1 MEIAFDPKECKSA
14 IVTCGGLCPGLNSVI
29 REVVMCLRR
38 QYGVTKTLGIPSGY
52 RGFLNPDT
60 WISLDEE
67 YVKNFHNMGGSILG
81 SSRGGHDTNAIV
93 DNLVDQGINLLFI
106 VGGDGTVRGA
116 EKIAQVSERIKD
128 ISLYI
133 MLVQLTLIFFRSRAG
148 SQEEEAANCSSSNT
162 KNNRQRCASTGQN
175 FWLRDSSSRSKIGYQ
190 CC

>member
-1 MEIAFDPKECKSA
+1 MEPHLPEIAFDPKECKSA
-14 IVTCGGLCPGLNSVI
+14 IVTCGGLRPGLNSVI

-60 WISLDEE
+60 WINLDEE
-67 YVKNFHNMGGSILG
+67 NVKNLHNMGGSILG

-93 DNLVDQGINLLFI
+93 DSLVDQGINLLFV

-128 ISLYI
+128 ISLHMI
-133 MLVQLTLIFFRSRAG
+133 LIHDPLRQRTG
-148 SQEEEAANCSSSNT
+148 SQEEEAFNISCSNT
-162 KNNRQRCASTGQN
+162 QN
-175 FWLRDSSSRSKIGYQ
+175 H
-190 CC
+190 

>member
-1 MEIAFDPKECKSA
+1 MTCTKVNALETVDDSCILLDDDDEDWEECEPAERGLSGEAFILAGPRLEIAFDPKECKSA

-60 WISLDEE
+60 WINLDEE
-67 YVKNFHNMGGSILG
+67 NVKHLHNMGGSILG

-93 DNLVDQGINLLFI
+93 DSLVDQGINLLFV

-128 ISLYI
+128 ISLHMI
-133 MLVQLTLIFFRSRAG
+133 LVHQTFF
-148 SQEEEAANCSSSNT
+148 
-162 KNNRQRCASTGQN
+162 
-175 FWLRDSSSRSKIGYQ
+175 
-190 CC
+190 

>member
-1 MEIAFDPKECKSA
+1 LEIAFDPKECKSA

-60 WISLDEE
+60 WINLDEE
-67 YVKNFHNMGGSILG
+67 NVKHLHNMGGSILG

-93 DNLVDQGINLLFI
+93 DSLVDQGINLLFV

-128 ISLYI
+128 ISLHI
-133 MLVQLTLIFFRSRAG
+133 MLVQLTPTFFRSRTG
-148 SQEEEAANCSSSNT
+148 SQEEKAFNISCSNT
-162 KNNRQRCASTGQN
+162 KNNRQRCASPRQN
-175 FWLRDSSSRSKIGYQ
+175 FWL
-190 CC
+190 